1 MSKIKPRF
9 IIGIDPDV
17 EKSGIAFL
25 DVEKRCFEPV
35 KSLSFPELM
44 MYING
49 LHVSEQIGSVPL
61 KETIAIVIEDSDS
74 TTNWHLSSKTNAR
87 TAAAIGHGS
96 GLCHA
101 TQRHIKEWCEHLGFT
116 VVLQHPLKKCWMGRD
131 GKITQEEIMQFIPDL
146 PKRINQECRDA
157 CLLAWNYANLPIW
170 IPADFYNKKFD
181 KEQIKKNALDEFK
194 KKTEK
199 EGEFLLLAGLK
210 KK

>member
-1 MSKIKPRF
+1 MSKPKY

-17 EKSGIAFL
+17 EKSGVAFL
-25 DVEKRCFEPV
+25 DVERRCFETV
-35 KSLSFPELM
+35 KSMAFPELM
-44 MYING
+44 MYINSMHVKRELG
-49 LHVSEQIGSVPL
+49 LPFTKDAV
-61 KETIAIVIEDSDS
+61 TIVIEDSDS
-74 TTNWHLSSKTNAR
+74 STNWHLSSKMGVR
-87 TAAAIGHGS
+87 EAAATGRNV
-96 GLCHA
+96 GLCNA

-116 VVLQHPLKKCWMGRD
+116 VALQHPLKKSWMGRD
-131 GKITQEEIMQFIPDL
+131 GKITQEELMQFVPGL

-157 CLLAWNYANLPIW
+157 CLLAWNYANLPIR

-210 KK
+210 KRK